1 MNYGEIKQNIIS
13 LGFAEQGDYDEYE
26 ELGYTYDSIN
36 RAIQT
41 IAVTFPFV
49 AKYEFEIDAED
60 TDVRYIDMTS
70 VDEGFID
77 FGETPVLFEKNG
89 EDVFRKFGE
98 YQIEMGHTIVIEE
111 KNVDGS
117 IRIYYKKQPTV
128 IDSETEDTFVPEIP
142 LKVHHLIP
150 LIASY
155 YLWLDDDAAKATQ
168 YYNMYET
175 ALSAELQNET
185 APKGRIATEWGG
197 L

>member
-98 YQIEMGHTIVIEE
+98 YQIEMGHNIVIEE

-175 ALSAELQNET
+175 ALAAELQNET